1 MQEDFPKK
9 PGPLNDLLSACYIK
23 GYLSER
29 VAREG
34 LPKSGYPDLGG
45 VPTPTVDR
53 LEMETSF
60 IEAFDPKATV
70 R

>member
-1 MQEDFPKK
+1 MQDEFPKK
-9 PGPLNDLLSACYIK
+9 PGPLNDPSRAYLIE

-34 LPKSGYPDLGG
+34 LPESGYPNNGG

-60 IEAFDPKATV
+60 VEALDPKATV